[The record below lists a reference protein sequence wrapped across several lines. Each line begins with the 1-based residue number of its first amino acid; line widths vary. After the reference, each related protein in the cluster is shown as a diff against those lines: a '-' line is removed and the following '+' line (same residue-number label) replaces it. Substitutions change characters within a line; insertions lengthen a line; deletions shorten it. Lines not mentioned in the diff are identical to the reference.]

1 MAETTATMARPR
13 LRVAVMSS
21 ATCSRPPG
29 LSRSE
34 PPNFWTTTLMISLPG
49 LPGLPSLHGLQTL
62 RLGRCGGLGRLGRP
76 GRLGRL
82 EGCFRCEQS
91 HLDYPFRDLDG
102 VERGA
107 FSEVVGHGEE
117 GQAPG
122 FVEADPAHQARI
134 AAGGEQRRGHASR
147 TGIVDQFHAWGDGQQ
162 LARARSIE
170 RPLELRVD

>member
-1 MAETTATMARPR
+1 MAETTATMAWPR

-21 ATCSRPPG
+21 ATCSRPSG
-29 LSRSE
+29 VASNA
-34 PPNFWTTTLMISLPG
+34 PPNFWMTTRTMSLPG

-82 EGCFRCEQS
+82 RGYSRCEQS

-122 FVEADPAHQARI
+122 FVEADPAHQARV

-147 TGIVDQFHAWGDGQQ
+147 NGIVDQFDAGGRGQQ

-170 RPLELRVD
+170 RPLE

>member
-21 ATCSRPPG
+21 ATCSRPSGVP
-29 LSRSE
+29 RSA
-34 PPNFWTTTLMISLPG
+34 PPNFWMTTRMMS

-62 RLGRCGGLGRLGRP
+62 RFGRCGRP

-82 EGCFRCEQS
+82 RGYSRCQQS

-107 FSEVVGHGEE
+107 FSEVVGHGKE

-147 TGIVDQFHAWGDGQQ
+147 TGIVDQLHAWGDGQQ

-170 RPLELRVD
+170 RPLELRV

>member
-34 PPNFWTTTLMISLPG
+34 PPNFWTTTLMIC

-82 EGCFRCEQS
+82 EGCFRCQQS

-107 FSEVVGHGEE
+107 FAKVVGHGKE

-122 FVEADPAHQARI
+122 FVEADPAHQARV

-147 TGIVDQFHAWGDGQQ
+147 NGI
-162 LARARSIE
+162 
-170 RPLELRVD
+170 

>member
-62 RLGRCGGLGRLGRP
+62 RLGRCGGLGGRG
-76 GRLGRL
+76 GREKRGRL
-82 EGCFRCEQS
+82 EGAFGFRHS
-91 HLDYPFRDLDG
+91 HLIYRFAVRM
-102 VERGA
+102 A
-107 FSEVVGHGEE
+107 FDAAPLAKLVAQGKE
-117 GQAPG
+117 GKAPA
-122 FVEADPAHQARI
+122 FAE
-134 AAGGEQRRGHASR
+134 
-147 TGIVDQFHAWGDGQQ
+147 
-162 LARARSIE
+162 
-170 RPLELRVD
+170 

>member
-49 LPGLPSLHGLQTL
+49 LPSLHGLQTL

-82 EGCFRCEQS
+82 RGYSRCQQS

-107 FSEVVGHGEE
+107 FLEVGGHGKERQSSDYVE
-117 GQAPG
+117 GSQALK
-122 FVEADPAHQARI
+122 A
-134 AAGGEQRRGHASR
+134 
-147 TGIVDQFHAWGDGQQ
+147 
-162 LARARSIE
+162 
-170 RPLELRVD
+170 